1 MVLHSKIIGEG
12 KPFIILH
19 GFLGMGDNW
28 KSLGKK
34 FSEFGYQVHLLD
46 QRNHGRSFQHV
57 EFNYSLMAGDLKEY
71 CETYHLDNV
80 VLLGH
85 SMGGKTAMYFATANP
100 EMITNLVVADIAPK
114 AYPQHHHDILKALS
128 LLNFSNSSVE
138 GSQIK
143 SRGQAD
149 EVLSAYVKDIGR
161 RLFLL
166 KNLYWKEK
174 GQLGLRI
181 NLQVLIEKIDE
192 IGKALPEGATYN
204 GETLFVRAGT
214 SGYIDELDEISI
226 VNHFPNV
233 KISTIENAGHWLHA
247 DSPVK
252 FMEIVLNFL
261 QEGKLIGYS
270 GGRKIE

>member
-12 KPFIILH
+12 KPFVILH

-46 QRNHGRSFQHV
+46 QRNHGRSFHDE
-57 EFNYSLMAGDLKEY
+57 EFNYSLMAEDLKKY
-71 CETYHLDNV
+71 CETYHLESL

-85 SMGGKTAMYFATANP
+85 SMGGKTAMYFATVFP

-114 AYPQHHHDILKALS
+114 AYPEHHKDILKALS
-128 LLNFSNSSVE
+128 LLDFSDSTTD
-138 GSQIK
+138 GSRIT

-149 EVLSAYVKDIGR
+149 EVLSAYVKDIGI

-174 GQLGLRI
+174 GKLGLRI
-181 NLQVLIEKIDE
+181 NLPILTEKIDE
-192 IGKALPEGATYN
+192 IGMALPKDASYLGD
-204 GETLFVRAGT
+204 TLFVRAGT
-214 SGYIDELDEISI
+214 SGYIDEMDEISI
-226 VNHFPNV
+226 IDHFPNA
-233 KISTIENAGHWLHA
+233 KISTIENAGHWLHT
-247 DSPVK
+247 DSPDK
-252 FMEIVLNFL
+252 FLEIVLKFL
-261 QEGKLIGYS
+261 KM
-270 GGRKIE
+270 R